1 MTRDLLAVL
10 ARLRGAEVLAA
21 RRQVMEEAGLHQAA
35 EQRAQAAASAV
46 VEEGR
51 HGEDYGAW
59 LPRGMALRAAAA
71 AEAERAARRVSDAS
85 AALAVA
91 RAAERAVEALAEM
104 REEDARRT
112 LMRAEQRVLDEAGAR
127 RAQPQGLSPSA

>member
-1 MTRDLLAVL
+1 MKRDPLAVL
-10 ARLRGAEVLAA
+10 ARLRGAEVMAA
-21 RRQVMEEAGLHQAA
+21 RRQMMEEAALHQAA
-35 EQRAQAAASAV
+35 EERAQAAALAI

-51 HGEDYGAW
+51 YGEDYGAW

-71 AEAERAARRVSDAS
+71 AEAERAARRVLDAS

-91 RAAERAVEALAEM
+91 RAAERAVESLAEM
-104 REEDARRT
+104 REEEARRT

-127 RAQPQGLSPSA
+127 RTQPQGLSPTA